1 MGLEI
6 RLVLFP
12 NGKIR
17 MKNEANEV
25 GSWKERITT
34 CALMMVYG
42 FAFFLLMKGIF
53 YILGMIHHG
62 VSLLFGWPTKY

>member
-1 MGLEI
+1 MKLEI
-6 RLVLFP
+6 PLVLFP
-12 NGKIR
+12 NGKIG
-17 MKNEANEV
+17 MKNEGV
-25 GSWKERITT
+25 DVVSWKERITT
-34 CALMMVYG
+34 WSLMLLYG

>member
-1 MGLEI
+1 
-6 RLVLFP
+6 
-12 NGKIR
+12 
-17 MKNEANEV
+17 MKKEGEEMD
-25 GSWKERITT
+25 SWNERIT
-34 CALMMVYG
+34 AWSLMMMYG

>member
-1 MGLEI
+1 MKLEI

-34 CALMMVYG
+34 WSLMLLYG
-42 FAFFLLMKGIF
+42 FAFFLVIKGVF
-53 YILGMIHHG
+53 YILGLIHHG

>member
-1 MGLEI
+1 ME
-6 RLVLFP
+6 
-12 NGKIR
+12 
-17 MKNEANEV
+17 NEANEV

-34 CALMMVYG
+34 WSLMLLYG
-42 FAFFLLMKGIF
+42 FALFLLIKGIF

>member
-1 MGLEI
+1 MKLEI
-6 RLVLFP
+6 PLVLFP

-17 MKNEANEV
+17 MKNEGV
-25 GSWKERITT
+25 DVVSWKERITT
-34 CALMMVYG
+34 WSLMLLYG

-53 YILGMIHHG
+53 YILGMIHHS